1 MMAEAEVPVVPG
13 ASVVVSVLGPVEA
26 RLGPTPAE
34 LRPREQALLAALVLG
49 APRRL
54 PADTLIDLLWS
65 GGRPATARKAL
76 QNHVARLR
84 ACLGA
89 EAVVTTSS
97 GYGLARSVA
106 TDVGAFSADL
116 RQVTTAHSSTTT
128 MTTTAAAAL
137 AAAGRVDTARRAL
150 ARWRGTPFAELP
162 DVAEVTAARRALGEQ
177 RLQVEEHLAT
187 DLLELGRTGEAVS
200 LLSGLVEAEPF
211 REQRWQ
217 DLLVATYRS
226 GGRRDALQVVTRA
239 RAVLAEV
246 GLDPGPGLG
255 DLERL
260 VLLDDPSLLGTGR
273 PVRHPE
279 PAEHDTAILVGRD
292 GELEELRSRLAFG
305 PTPGV
310 RPVVVCGEAGIG
322 KTSLVARLAA
332 DCEGDGVVVITVFG
346 ERHPPVPLA
355 AWNSV
360 VDQLRRRCPDLVTDG
375 DVTDGDVTDGDVT
388 DDDVTDDAAA
398 GLSGPTRRAA
408 GAGPLRGGRRGPA
421 PVTEGAQE
429 RMFEAVTDLLARAAQ
444 AHAVLVIFDDL
455 QLVPPTTLRLAR
467 LVAASGL
474 RLGFVATARETDPE
488 AARALLGPV
497 ERVDVIHLG
506 GLDVDAISA
515 YLDRTGRLAPVPD
528 PSVTAAWLAGQT
540 GGNPYLLRET
550 TRALTGLE
558 APLDPVSGP
567 PGELREVA
575 GRLLETRLEGMGR
588 QTVQTLGV
596 AAVLGNRFADA
607 DLGRMVPNATWHLAE
622 ARSAGIL
629 VRGPGEGVTTFAHQL
644 IHEAVYL
651 TLAQGEILELH
662 DAAAE
667 AVALGDGPLVGR
679 LDQVARHHLVTSGSD
694 PDRAVG
700 SLRAA
705 ADAHLSAF
713 AYAEA
718 ATRYGQAAVVAAR
731 SGASGRL
738 HCALRVAQGGALRQA
753 GDIESVAVLV
763 EAAQEAERLGQA
775 DLLAGAALELCRLG
789 PTSLSG
795 AADRQAARIAELA
808 LASDASPA
816 LLAEVA
822 AAASLTHSMDGN
834 PQRCRELYL
843 RGEALARACGDPEVL
858 ARVLPHAYL
867 GLGAPGDLDRR
878 ERAGHEL
885 LALARNVGS
894 PAAEWEA
901 HQLLFS
907 VHLQRG
913 DPALN
918 DDLER
923 LGAISEVLRE
933 PTREWETTYLRAA
946 AAHAAG
952 RLDEAEELAD
962 ASLAAH
968 DSVAPTRV
976 WAVWGAL
983 LTAIRLDQ
991 GRMAELAGDVGAML
1005 VDQPAL
1011 PAWRAV
1017 LALAALEAGEPDKAA
1032 EQVAWFRRGGT
1043 VELPDDF
1050 THTGIAVVLARAAA
1064 GLGEPAAIA
1073 ELTAILTP
1081 LSGRMTWGGAGT
1093 YGPVDTALAL
1103 LHLAAGR
1110 PHEAVRHLSI
1120 ARDLIAGLGSA
1131 PQLAEVD
1138 RLAAPL
1144 R

>member
-1 MMAEAEVPVVPG
+1 MMAEAEAPLVPG
-13 ASVVVSVLGPVEA
+13 ASVSVSVLGPVEA
-26 RLGPTPAE
+26 RLGPTTAE
-34 LRPREQALLAALVLG
+34 LRPRERALLAALVLG
-49 APRRL
+49 PPRGQS
-54 PADTLIDLLWS
+54 AETLIDLLWS

-97 GYGLARSVA
+97 GYGLGPSVA

-116 RQVTTAHSSTTT
+116 RQLTDSTTT
-128 MTTTAAAAL
+128 ATL
-137 AAAGRVDTARRAL
+137 VAAGRVDTARRAL

-162 DVAEVTAARRALGEQ
+162 DAAGVTAARRALGEQ
-177 RLQVEEHLAT
+177 RLQIEEHLAT

-200 LLSGLVEAEPF
+200 LLSGLVEEEPF

-239 RAVLAEV
+239 RAALAEV
-246 GLDPGPGLG
+246 GLDPGPGLV

-273 PVRHPE
+273 PVRHLE
-279 PAEHDTAILVGRD
+279 PVEGDGAILVGRE
-292 GELEELRSRLAFG
+292 GELEDLSSRLAFG
-305 PTPGV
+305 LEPRG

-332 DCEGDGVVVITVFG
+332 DGERAGLVVITVAG

-360 VDQLRRRCPDLVTDG
+360 VDQLRRRCPDLVTD
-375 DVTDGDVTDGDVT
+375 
-388 DDDVTDDAAA
+388 DDVTGDDAEDTV
-398 GLSGPTRRAA
+398 GLSVPDPTRRAA
-408 GAGPLRGGRRGPA
+408 GVAPFRGAPGGPA
-421 PVTEGAQE
+421 PVAEGGQE

-444 AHAVLVIFDDL
+444 AHDVLLIFDDL

-467 LVAASGL
+467 LVATSGL
-474 RLGFVATARETDPE
+474 QLGFVATARETDPE
-488 AARALLGPV
+488 AARALLGPANQ
-497 ERVDVIHLG
+497 VDVIHLG

-515 YLDRTGRLAPVPD
+515 YLDRTAQLAPGPE

-558 APLDPVSGP
+558 APLDPVAGP

-607 DLGRMVPNATWHLAE
+607 DLGRMVPNAAWHLAE

-651 TLAQGEILELH
+651 TLGQGEILELH

-679 LDQVARHHLVTSGSD
+679 LDQVARHHLVTAGSD

-718 ATRYGQAAVVAAR
+718 AARYSQAATVAAR

-738 HCALRVAQGGALRQA
+738 HCALTVAQGGALRQA
-753 GDIESVAVLV
+753 GDVESVVVLV
-763 EAAQEAERLGQA
+763 EAAREAECLGQA

-795 AADRQAARIAELA
+795 AADQQAARIAELA

-885 LALARNVGS
+885 LALARTVGS

-913 DPALN
+913 DPALT

-952 RLDEAEELAD
+952 RLDEAEELAN
-962 ASLAAH
+962 ASLAAQ
-968 DSVAPTRV
+968 DSVASTRV

-991 GRMAELAGDVGAML
+991 GRMAELAGDVAAML

-1017 LALAALEAGEPDKAA
+1017 LALAALEAGDPDTAA
-1032 EQVAWFRRGGT
+1032 EQVAWFRRRGT

-1064 GLGEPAAIA
+1064 GLSEPAAIA

-1110 PHEAVRHLSI
+1110 RHEAAHHLSV
-1120 ARDLIAGLGSA
+1120 ARDLIAGLGSG